1 MGCCGAKQ
9 SSEGGGA
16 ATRGGFSAVLLGLL
30 GSGKS
35 TIRKQLQ
42 VILDFNRNYNI

>member
-9 SSEGGGA
+9 SGEGGA
-16 ATRGGFSAVLLGLL
+16 ATRGGFSAVLLGLS

-42 VILDFNRNYNI
+42 VILGFNRNYNI